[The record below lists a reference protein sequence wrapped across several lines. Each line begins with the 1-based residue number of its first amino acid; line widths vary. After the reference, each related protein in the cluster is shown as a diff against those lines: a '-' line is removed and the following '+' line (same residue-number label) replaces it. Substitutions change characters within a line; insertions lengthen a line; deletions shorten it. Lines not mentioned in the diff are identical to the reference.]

1 MFRNKIYKIIDLLVS
16 YLVNSAKAKSNTFSL
31 IVAYFEISEADDI
44 GLHLVYIVVRIF
56 KSIWPV
62 CAAVSIACWVYSPL
76 TIVLISEGP
85 IGLLMPML
93 VIVSFPIVLY

>member
-1 MFRNKIYKIIDLLVS
+1 
-16 YLVNSAKAKSNTFSL
+16 
-31 IVAYFEISEADDI
+31 
-44 GLHLVYIVVRIF
+44 VVRTF

-62 CAAVSIACWVYSPL
+62 CTAVSIACWVYSPL
-76 TIVLISEGP
+76 TFVLISEGP